1 MSRPPINP
9 EKTIAGIAVD
19 PRTLERV
26 IPESKRSDGTV
37 RKQIKIRPG
46 FTPQE
51 DVRRF
56 RSTKQAQI
64 DASSLPKGHIIG
76 WAPPPSTTKPGATPG
91 SGSASGTAALSK
103 NAKKRQKQREKKA
116 EALVVKDNWDD
127 EDEEKGTDMA
137 PAPAIKTTSTA
148 IASDTGIGSSGTHT
162 PEQTSLA
169 TAPDADNKDETTD
182 ELASELEKL
191 EVR

>member
-9 EKTIAGIAVD
+9 EKTAAGIAVD

-26 IPESKRSDGTV
+26 IPESKRPDGTL

-56 RSTKQAQI
+56 RGTKQAQM
-64 DASSLPKGHIIG
+64 DANTLPKGHIIG
-76 WAPPPSTTKPGATPG
+76 WAPPPSATKPGAAPSSG
-91 SGSASGTAALSK
+91 SGSGTAGLSK

-127 EDEEKGTDMA
+127 EDEEERGNDEA
-137 PAPAIKTTSTA
+137 PAPAIKKPTST
-148 IASDTGIGSSGTHT
+148 SDAGKGSSGTHT
-162 PEQTSLA
+162 PDQSNRA
-169 TAPDADNKDETTD
+169 AAPDVDNKDETTD

-191 EVR
+191 QVR